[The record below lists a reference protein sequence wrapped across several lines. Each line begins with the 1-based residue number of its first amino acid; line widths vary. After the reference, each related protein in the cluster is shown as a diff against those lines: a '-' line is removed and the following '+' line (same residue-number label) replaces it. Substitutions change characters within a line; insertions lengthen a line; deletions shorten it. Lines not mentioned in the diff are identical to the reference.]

1 MIAESD
7 ESERWDL
14 DQGALL
20 EGGLCCFLFRKWNLA
35 RSRVRTVG
43 SGLFSARNRK
53 LIAAAGL
60 SPRHT
65 QLVGQSPW
73 NEIVFPPFY

>member
-35 RSRVRTVG
+35 RSRFASR
-43 SGLFSARNRK
+43 LRAFFYYPYRE
-53 LIAAAGL
+53 LIAGRA
-60 SPRHT
+60 
-65 QLVGQSPW
+65 QLM
-73 NEIVFPPFY
+73 PPA